1 MLSEKLW
8 YKKKK
13 LLIFFQVIFLAYTA
27 AHSDFNRI
35 TTGFDENG
43 NVCGFSN
50 EQNTDMEFNVSLNW
64 HLNYGIFQ
72 TFY

>member
-1 MLSEKLW
+1 
-8 YKKKK
+8 
-13 LLIFFQVIFLAYTA
+13 VIFLAYTA

-50 EQNTDMEFNVSLNW
+50 DQNTDMEFNVSLNW
-64 HLNYGIFQ
+64 HLNYGIFK
-72 TFY
+72 TFD